1 MNYKENEIIHIDN
14 HIDYTLLRTELYYGS
29 TFLNKSLISIFEN
42 NKIIQ
47 KEVDFVPALI
57 KFVCEIIDNSIDE
70 NIRCHGDYANKI
82 DVIIEDNKYVI
93 IEDNGRGIPTKLGTN
108 NVPMFVTALT
118 NVQAGS
124 NFKDDKDNSNKGT
137 YGVGGA
143 TAFILSTEGY
153 CEVRCIDNTLGYLK
167 TYNNTRNI
175 SFEVLDLKNKK
186 YGTKIKL
193 LPDYSRFEVDNFDNI
208 HQNIIYTYLINQ
220 SICYPKIQFTFNG
233 VKIKANSFDDYIK
246 FYSDEAVKFYS
257 DDIIDIAI
265 YPSNEF
271 NFTYFI
277 NGLNVCDGGDALN
290 YIIDRI
296 NSGFKNSLSK
306 KFSKVTNSHFKNR
319 LGYIVVYKNRKDLK
333 WSSQT
338 KTKCNNSYTKLESPT
353 INWDLITKKIVKET
367 NLIEP
372 VLELFKIQEE
382 FENRKSLENL
392 VKPVKK
398 IRIDKYKPAIIE
410 NKYLVVSEGNSA
422 GASILAGTGRDYF
435 GAYPLKGKPLNCLKA
450 SIQQIKKNQ
459 ELKDLL
465 EIMGIDLGKDL
476 SQLKT
481 TYEYLLCAADAD
493 LDGFSIITLT
503 MSFFMKYYPEF
514 IQQGRFKVLQ
524 TPVIIIYKSGK
535 PFKYFLNLES
545 YNAFCENDKS
555 KYDVKYKKGLASIT
569 EQEFEW
575 LFSNGIEPFIET
587 LVWCEET
594 LLRYEDWMGDVVDK
608 RKEYL
613 QDKSFDIFNI

>member
-1 MNYKENEIIHIDN
+1 MQYKDNEIIHIDN

-29 TFLNKSLISIFEN
+29 TFLNKSNISIFED

-47 KEVDFVPALI
+47 KEVEFVPALI
-57 KFVCEIIDNSIDE
+57 KFVCELIDNSIDE
-70 NIRCHGDYANKI
+70 NIRCLGDYANKI
-82 DVIIEDNKYVI
+82 DVIIDGKNI
-93 IEDNGRGIPTKLGTN
+93 IVNDNGRGIPTKLGTN

-124 NFKDDKDNSNKGT
+124 NFTNDKENSNKGT

-143 TAFILSTEGY
+143 TAFILSTEGQ
-153 CEVRCIDNTLGYLK
+153 CEVNCLDGTVGKL
-167 TYNNTRNI
+167 TTSNNTRNI
-175 SFEVLDLKNKK
+175 DFSVKESKSKEH
-186 YGTKIKL
+186 GTKIKL
-193 LPDYSRFEVDNFDNI
+193 LPDYSKFEVDSFDLI
-208 HQNIIYTYLINQ
+208 HQNIIHTYLINQ
-220 SICYPKIQFTFNG
+220 SICYPNIKFTFNG
-233 VKIKANSFDDYIK
+233 EKIKANLFKDYIK
-246 FYSDEAVKFYS
+246 FYSDDSVEFYS
-257 DDIIDIAI
+257 DEVVDIAV

-271 NFTYFI
+271 NYIYFI

-296 NSGFKNSLSK
+296 NNGFRSSLAK

-319 LGYIVVYKNRKDLK
+319 LGYIVIYKNRKDLK

-353 INWDLITKKIVKET
+353 INWEAITKKIIKET
-367 NLIEP
+367 NIIEP

-398 IRIDKYKPAIIE
+398 IRIEKYKPAINE
-410 NKYLVVSEGNSA
+410 NKYLLISEGVSA
-422 GASILAGTGRDYF
+422 GASILAGTGRDCF

-545 YNAFCENDKS
+545 YNTFSEEDKG

-575 LFSNGIEPFIET
+575 LFTNGVEPFIET

-594 LLRYEDWMGDVVDK
+594 MQRYEDWMGDVVDK

-613 QDKSFDIFNI
+613 QDKSFNIFNI